1 MNKPVVLLMLSL
13 ALAMTAGC
21 GPAPSGDEPEQ
32 KAERKPLYY
41 RNPMDPTITSPVPR
55 KDHMGMDYIPI
66 YEESGPAAG
75 TGGPIELSAAMAANL
90 GVRTA
95 AVRRGAAGGEIR
107 TAGTTAFDERGRV
120 EVRVR
125 SEGYVERL
133 AVRAPG
139 ESVRRG
145 QLLFE
150 LFSPKLAAAE
160 RELAAALEMQD
171 AVLADAAA
179 ARLRALGVDAGTI
192 ERLRAGGEPGARVRY
207 FAPAPGTVVELGVR
221 EGGMAAPGMSAM
233 TLAPLDPLW
242 VVAEVPERV
251 SAGLRP
257 GMAATVSFAAL
268 PGRRFEAKV
277 LELLPALDPATRTRQ
292 ARIEL
297 GNPDGLLAAGM
308 VAEVAVDAGDGG
320 QALLVPMESL
330 IRSGGGDRIVVALD
344 ERRFEV
350 REVVA
355 GRESGDEVE
364 ILEGLQEGE
373 RVVVSGQFL
382 IDSESR
388 LRSGLARFEEPQPPP
403 AEHDHSGHA
412 PPAEHDHSGHAP

>member
-1 MNKPVVLLMLSL
+1 MKTLARFLVPSLIAVVV
-13 ALAMTAGC
+13 AACDAA
-21 GPAPSGDEPEQ
+21 PPSGEPEQ
-32 KAERKPLYY
+32 QAERKPLYY

-66 YEESGPAAG
+66 YAEDEPAADAG
-75 TGGPIELSAAMAANL
+75 APIELSSAMAANL

-95 AVRRGAAGGEIR
+95 PVRLGAAGGEIR
-107 TAGTTAFDERGRV
+107 TAGVTAFDERGRV

-139 ESVRRG
+139 EGVRRG

-160 RELAAALEMQD
+160 REFAAALKMGDE
-171 AVLADAAA
+171 ALAHAAA
-179 ARLRALGVDAGTI
+179 ARLRALGMDTGSI
-192 ERLRAGGEPGARVRY
+192 ERLRQGGEPGVRVRY
-207 FAPAPGTVVELGVR
+207 FAPAAGVVVELGVR

-251 SAGLRP
+251 SARLRP
-257 GMAATVSFAAL
+257 GMAAEVTFAAL
-268 PGRRFEAKV
+268 PGRRFEAKL
-277 LELLPALDPATRTRQ
+277 LELLPALDPSTRTRQ

-308 VAEVAVDAGDGG
+308 VADIAIATGDG
-320 QALLVPMESL
+320 AEVLLVPVESL
-330 IRSGGGDRIVVALD
+330 IRSGDGDRIVVALD
-344 ERRFEV
+344 ERRFDV
-350 REVVA
+350 RTVVA
-355 GRESGDEVE
+355 GAESGDEVE
-364 ILEGLQEGE
+364 IREGLEAGE

-388 LRSGLARFEEPQPPP
+388 LRSGLGRFEEP
-403 AEHDHSGHA
+403 EA

>member
-1 MNKPVVLLMLSL
+1 MKSFARFLMLSIVAVVL
-13 ALAMTAGC
+13 AACDAA
-21 GPAPSGDEPEQ
+21 PPSGEPEQ
-32 KAERKPLYY
+32 QAERKPLYY

-66 YEESGPAAG
+66 YEEDEPAADDG
-75 TGGPIELSAAMAANL
+75 APIELSSAMAANL

-95 AVRRGAAGGEIR
+95 AVRLGSAGGEIR
-107 TAGTTAFDERGRV
+107 TAGVTAFDERGRV

-139 ESVRRG
+139 EGVRRG

-160 RELAAALEMQD
+160 REFAAALKMGD
-171 AVLADAAA
+171 TTLADAAA
-179 ARLRALGVDAGTI
+179 ARLRALGVDTGAI
-192 ERLRAGGEPGARVRY
+192 ERLRQGGEPGARVRHY
-207 FAPAPGTVVELGVR
+207 APAAGVVVELGVR

-233 TLAPLDPLW
+233 TLASLDPLW
-242 VVAEVPERV
+242 VLAEVPERV
-251 SAGLRP
+251 SARLRP
-257 GMAATVSFAAL
+257 GMAAEVSFAAL
-268 PGRRFEAKV
+268 PGRRFDAKL

-308 VAEVAVDAGDGG
+308 VAEVAIATGDG
-320 QALLVPMESL
+320 AEVLLVPVESL
-330 IRSGGGDRIVVALD
+330 IRSGDGDRVVVALD
-344 ERRFEV
+344 ERRFDV
-350 REVVA
+350 RTVVA
-355 GRESGDEVE
+355 GAESGDEVE
-364 ILEGLQEGE
+364 IREGLEEGE

-388 LRSGLARFEEPQPPP
+388 LRSGLGRFEEPEAPPGPEAEP

-412 PPAEHDHSGHAP
+412 P

>member
-1 MNKPVVLLMLSL
+1 MKTPAALLVLSL
-13 ALAMTAGC
+13 AAAILAGC
-21 GPAPSGDEPEQ
+21 DASPPADEPEQ
-32 KAERKPLYY
+32 QAERKPLYY

-66 YEESGPAAG
+66 YEEDEPAEQA
-75 TGGPIELSAAMAANL
+75 GGPLELSSAMAANL

-95 AVRRGAAGGEIR
+95 PVRRGAAGGEVR
-107 TAGTTAFDERGRV
+107 TAGVTAFDERGRV

-160 RELAAALEMQD
+160 REFAAALKMDD
-171 AVLADAAA
+171 AALADAAA
-179 ARLRALGVDAGTI
+179 ARLRALGVDAGAI
-192 ERLRAGGEPGARVRY
+192 ERLRQGGEPGARVRY
-207 FAPAPGTVVELGVR
+207 YAPANGTVVELGIR
-221 EGGMAAPGMSAM
+221 EGGMASPGMSAM
-233 TLAPLDPLW
+233 TFAPLDPLW
-242 VVAEVPERV
+242 VVAEIPERV
-251 SAGLRP
+251 SARLRP
-257 GMAATVSFAAL
+257 GMSAMVRFAAL
-268 PGRRFEAKV
+268 PGRQFEAKL
-277 LELLPALDPATRTRQ
+277 LELLPALDPQTRTRQ

-297 GNPDGLLAAGM
+297 GNRDGALAAGM
-308 VAEVAVDAGDGG
+308 VADVAIATGDGAE
-320 QALLVPMESL
+320 ALFVPVESL
-330 IRSGGGDRIVVALD
+330 IRSGEGDRVVVALD
-344 ERRFEV
+344 DRRFDV
-350 REVVA
+350 REVVSGA
-355 GRESGDEVE
+355 ESGDDVEV
-364 ILEGLQEGE
+364 LEGLEEGE

-388 LRSGLARFEEPQPPP
+388 LRSGLGRFEE
-403 AEHDHSGHA
+403 AGA

>member
-1 MNKPVVLLMLSL
+1 MKTPARLLMLPI
-13 ALAMTAGC
+13 ALVMLAGC
-21 GPAPSGDEPEQ
+21 DAAPPASEAEQ
-32 KAERKPLYY
+32 PAERKPLYY

-66 YEESGPAAG
+66 YEEEQPAAG
-75 TGGPIELSAAMAANL
+75 SAAPVELSSAMAANL
-90 GVRTA
+90 GVRTTL
-95 AVRRGAAGGEIR
+95 VRLGAAGGEIR
-107 TAGTTAFDERGRV
+107 TLGVTAFDERGRV
-120 EVRVR
+120 ELRVR

-160 RELAAALEMQD
+160 REFAAALKMQD
-171 AVLADAAA
+171 EALADAAA
-179 ARLRALGVDAGTI
+179 ARLHALGVDPGAI
-192 ERLRAGGEPGARVRY
+192 ERLRDGGEPGARVRY
-207 FAPAPGTVVELGVR
+207 YAPTAGSIVELGIR
-221 EGGMAAPGMSAM
+221 EGGMATPGLSAM

-251 SAGLRP
+251 SARLQP
-257 GMAATVSFAAL
+257 GMAATVSIAAL
-268 PGRRFEAKV
+268 PGRSFEARL

-308 VAEVAVDAGDGG
+308 VAEVGIATGDGG
-320 QALLVPMESL
+320 PALFVPLESL

-344 ERRFEV
+344 ERRFDV
-350 REVVA
+350 RKVVA
-355 GRESGDEVE
+355 GGEQGDEIE
-364 ILEGLQEGE
+364 ILEGLEEGE

-382 IDSESR
+382 IDSESQR
-388 LRSGLARFEEPQPPP
+388 RSGLARFEEPEAPP
-403 AEHDHSGHA
+403 AQPDHSGRA
-412 PPAEHDHSGHAP
+412 P

>member
-1 MNKPVVLLMLSL
+1 MKTPATLLMLSL
-13 ALAMTAGC
+13 AMAMLGGC
-21 GPAPSGDEPEQ
+21 DSTPPAADPEQ
-32 KAERKPLYY
+32 QAERKPLYY

-66 YEESGPAAG
+66 YEEAEPAADAG
-75 TGGPIELSAAMAANL
+75 APIELSSAMAANL

-95 AVRRGAAGGEIR
+95 LVRLGAAGGEIR
-107 TAGTTAFDERGRV
+107 TAGVTAFDERGRV

-160 RELAAALEMQD
+160 REFSAALKMGD
-171 AVLADAAA
+171 AAIADAAA
-179 ARLRALGVDAGTI
+179 ARLRSLGVDSGAI
-192 ERLRAGGEPGARVRY
+192 ERLRRGGEPGARVRY
-207 FAPAPGTVVELGVR
+207 YAPADGAVVELGIR
-221 EGGMAAPGMSAM
+221 EGGMATPGMSAM
-233 TLAPLDPLW
+233 MLAPLDPLW
-242 VVAEVPERV
+242 VVAEVPERA
-251 SAGLRP
+251 SARLRP
-257 GMAATVSFAAL
+257 GAAATVSFAAL
-268 PGRRFEAKV
+268 PGRRFEAKL

-297 GNPDGLLAAGM
+297 ENPDGLLAAGM
-308 VAEVAVDAGDGG
+308 VADVAIATGDG
-320 QALLVPMESL
+320 AEVLLVPVESL
-330 IRSGGGDRIVVALD
+330 MRSGEGDRVVVALD
-344 ERRFEV
+344 DRRFDV

-355 GRESGDEVE
+355 GTESGDEVQ
-364 ILEGLQEGE
+364 ILEGLEEGE

-388 LRSGLARFEEPQPPP
+388 LRSGLGRFEE
-403 AEHDHSGHA
+403 AEA
-412 PPAEHDHSGHAP
+412 PPAEHDHSGHSP

>member
-1 MNKPVVLLMLSL
+1 MKTPARLLMLSI
-13 ALAMTAGC
+13 ALVMLAGC
-21 GPAPSGDEPEQ
+21 DAAPPASEAEPP
-32 KAERKPLYY
+32 AERKPLYY
-41 RNPMDPTITSPVPR
+41 RNPMDPAITSPVPR
-55 KDHMGMDYIPI
+55 KDHMGMDYIPV
-66 YEESGPAAG
+66 YEQEQPAAG
-75 TGGPIELSAAMAANL
+75 IAAPVELSSAMAANL

-95 AVRRGAAGGEIR
+95 LVRLGAAGGEIR
-107 TAGTTAFDERGRV
+107 TVGVTAFDERGRV
-120 EVRVR
+120 ELRVR

-139 ESVRRG
+139 ENVRRG

-160 RELAAALEMQD
+160 REFAAALKMQD
-171 AVLADAAA
+171 EALADAAA
-179 ARLRALGVDAGTI
+179 ARLHALGVDPGAI
-192 ERLRAGGEPGARVRY
+192 ERLRDGGEPGARVRY
-207 FAPAPGTVVELGVR
+207 YAPTTGSIVELGIR
-221 EGGMAAPGMSAM
+221 EGGMATPGLSAM

-251 SAGLRP
+251 SARLQP
-257 GMAATVSFAAL
+257 GMAATVSIAAL
-268 PGRRFEAKV
+268 PGRSFEARL

-308 VAEVAVDAGDGG
+308 VAEVGIATGDGG
-320 QALLVPMESL
+320 PALFVPLESL

-344 ERRFEV
+344 ERRFDV

-355 GRESGDEVE
+355 GGEQGDEIE
-364 ILEGLQEGE
+364 ILEGLEEGE

-382 IDSESR
+382 IDSESQR
-388 LRSGLARFEEPQPPP
+388 RSGLARFEEPEAPP
-403 AEHDHSGHA
+403 AQPDHSGHA
-412 PPAEHDHSGHAP
+412 P

>member
-1 MNKPVVLLMLSL
+1 MNSPAKLLMLSL
-13 ALAMTAGC
+13 LAAVLAGC
-21 GPAPSGDEPEQ
+21 DAAPPAGEAGEP
-32 KAERKPLYY
+32 AERKPLYY

-66 YEESGPAAG
+66 YEEDEPAEEA
-75 TGGPIELSAAMAANL
+75 GGPIELSSAMAANL
-90 GVRTA
+90 GVRA
-95 AVRRGAAGGEIR
+95 APVRRGAAGGEVR
-107 TAGTTAFDERGRV
+107 TAGVTAFDERGRV

-139 ESVRRG
+139 EGVRRG

-150 LFSPKLAAAE
+150 LFSPKLVAAE
-160 RELAAALEMQD
+160 REFAAALKLGD
-171 AVLADAAA
+171 AALADAAA
-179 ARLRALGVDAGTI
+179 ARLRALGVDSGSI

-207 FAPAPGTVVELGVR
+207 YAPAAGTVVELGIR

-233 TLAPLDPLW
+233 TLAPLDRLW

-257 GMAATVSFAAL
+257 GMSVTIRFAAL
-268 PGRRFEAKV
+268 PGRKFEAKL
-277 LELLPALDPATRTRQ
+277 LELLPALDPGTRTRQ

-297 GNPDGLLAAGM
+297 GNPDGALAAGM
-308 VAEVAVDAGDGG
+308 VAEVSIATGG
-320 QALLVPMESL
+320 SAEALLVPVESL
-330 IRSGGGDRIVVALD
+330 IRSGEGDRVVVALD
-344 ERRFEV
+344 DRRFDV

-355 GRESGDEVE
+355 GRESGDEIE
-364 ILEGLQEGE
+364 ILEGLEEGE

-388 LRSGLARFEEPQPPP
+388 LRSGLGRFEEPQAAP

-412 PPAEHDHSGHAP
+412 P

>member
-1 MNKPVVLLMLSL
+1 MKMPAGLLMLSIVL
-13 ALAMTAGC
+13 VVIAGC
-21 GPAPSGDEPEQ
+21 DTAPPADEPGQ
-32 KAERKPLYY
+32 QAERKPLYY

-66 YEESGPAAG
+66 YEEDEPAEA
-75 TGGPIELSAAMAANL
+75 TGAPIELSSAMSANL

-95 AVRRGAAGGEIR
+95 LVRLGAAGGEVR
-107 TAGTTAFDERGRV
+107 TVGVTAFDERGRV

-160 RELAAALEMQD
+160 REYAAALKMQD
-171 AVLADAAA
+171 SALADAAA
-179 ARLRALGVDAGTI
+179 ARLRALGVDPGAI
-192 ERLRAGGEPGARVRY
+192 ERLRGGGEPGARVRY
-207 FAPAPGTVVELGVR
+207 YAPANGTVVELGIR
-221 EGGMAAPGMSAM
+221 EGGMASPGMSAM
-233 TLAPLDPLW
+233 TLAPLDRLW

-257 GMAATVSFAAL
+257 GMAATVSLPAL
-268 PGRRFEAKV
+268 PGRRFEAKL
-277 LELLPALDPATRTRQ
+277 LELLPALDPGTRTRQ

-297 GNPDGLLAAGM
+297 ANPDGALAAGM
-308 VAEVAVDAGDGG
+308 VAEVGIATGDGG
-320 QALLVPMESL
+320 QALFVPLESL
-330 IRSGGGDRIVVALD
+330 IRSGGGERIVVALD
-344 ERRFEV
+344 ERRFDV
-350 REVVA
+350 RDVVA
-355 GRESGDEVE
+355 GAEQGDEIE
-364 ILEGLQEGE
+364 ILEGLEEGE

-382 IDSESR
+382 IDSESQ
-388 LRSGLARFEEPQPPP
+388 LRSGLARFEEPEAPT

-412 PPAEHDHSGHAP
+412 P

>member
-1 MNKPVVLLMLSL
+1 MKTPATVLMLSL
-13 ALAMTAGC
+13 AAAVLGACDSAP
-21 GPAPSGDEPEQ
+21 PADTPEQ
-32 KAERKPLYY
+32 QAERKPLYY

-66 YEESGPAAG
+66 YEEDEPAADAG
-75 TGGPIELSAAMAANL
+75 APVELSSAMAANL

-95 AVRRGAAGGEIR
+95 LVRLGAAGGEIR
-107 TAGTTAFDERGRV
+107 TAGVTAFDERGRV

-133 AVRAPG
+133 AVRAAG

-160 RELAAALEMQD
+160 REYSAALRMGD
-171 AVLADAAA
+171 AAIADAAA
-179 ARLRALGVDAGTI
+179 ARLRSLGVDSGAI
-192 ERLRAGGEPGARVRY
+192 ERLRDGGEPGARVRY
-207 FAPAPGTVVELGVR
+207 YAPTAGSIVELGIR
-221 EGGMAAPGMSAM
+221 EGGMATPGMSAM
-233 TLAPLDPLW
+233 TIAPLDPLW

-251 SAGLRP
+251 SARLRP
-257 GMAATVSFAAL
+257 GMAATVNIAAL
-268 PGRRFEAKV
+268 PGRQFEAKL

-297 GNPDGLLAAGM
+297 ANPDGLLAAGM
-308 VAEVAVDAGDGG
+308 VADVAIATVDGAE
-320 QALLVPMESL
+320 ALFVPAESL
-330 IRSGGGDRIVVALD
+330 IRSGAGDRVVVALD
-344 ERRFEV
+344 DRRFDV

-355 GRESGDEVE
+355 GAEQGDEIE
-364 ILEGLQEGE
+364 IREGLEEGE

-388 LRSGLARFEEPQPPP
+388 LRSGLGRFEEPSP
-403 AEHDHSGHA
+403 
-412 PPAEHDHSGHAP
+412 